1 MRIQNRH
8 VAIAAFFFGACWM
21 TSCGS
26 TNPSPNEVPDYTPV
40 VSAPVVTPEGLL
52 LTVSAPKSIKVDD
65 LATVT
70 VRVMNSTSQAVAL
83 GFLNSCVSGYVVET
97 DAGVTIDRPF
107 GVMECLGFPASFVLA
122 PGQSR
127 EDNFHWWGRVGEDDH
142 PLSPGTYRIVGYIA
156 TYPWRRSAFVETR
169 ILSR

>member
-26 TNPSPNEVPDYTPV
+26 TKPSPNDVPDHTPV
-40 VSAPVVTPEGLL
+40 VSSPVVTPEGLL

-70 VRVMNSTSQAVAL
+70 VRVVNPTSQAVGLISTDACS
-83 GFLNSCVSGYVVET
+83 FGYVVET
-97 DAGVTIDRPF
+97 TADVTIDSPRDAVDCVWTPTS
-107 GVMECLGFPASFVLA
+107 LVLA

-127 EDNFHWWGRVGEDDH
+127 EDDIRWRGRVGEDDRS
-142 PLSPGTYRIVGYIA
+142 LAPGTYHIVGYINK
-156 TYPWRRSAFVETR
+156 YPRRRSAFVEVKVLNR
-169 ILSR
+169 